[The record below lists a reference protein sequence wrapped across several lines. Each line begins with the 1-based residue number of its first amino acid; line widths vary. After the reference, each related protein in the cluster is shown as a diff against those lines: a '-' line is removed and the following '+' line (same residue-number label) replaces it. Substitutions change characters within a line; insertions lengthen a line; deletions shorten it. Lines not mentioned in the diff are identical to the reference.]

1 MGHSDILRYAIL
13 SDLETLQ
20 MDLNMTYYLSDLTD
34 LLGYVYRE
42 NPEYGRMPECQGTVQ
57 LIIVVLMM
65 RYSYPECEDS

>member
-1 MGHSDILRYAIL
+1 
-13 SDLETLQ
+13 

-57 LIIVVLMM
+57 LIIFVLMM